1 MSGSSPTSPE
11 QLQLLY
17 EIALSIGR
25 GETLAEVAQ
34 TALSSYLRRLNCS
47 TGGVFERYEEDG
59 DVSYRLIEGI
69 PATPTYND
77 TFEAATRHLDHDD
90 ATDAVS
96 FREELPLSAG
106 DGAAH
111 YYIFDLPGFGVLVIV
126 KNGAPLAPGT
136 IAALDPLNQK
146 LADACCNRRV
156 EQEAAQ
162 TRETLRAV
170 LDTIPQEVVVRD
182 RNGRYVLANESAAAA
197 HGVRVGELEG
207 STDEGGAR
215 SGADRDARATDM
227 EVIQSGEPQR
237 IEDEELIDADG
248 RTRTVTTDIVP
259 LELPETERQ
268 ALVVTTDTTDRT
280 ERQAALER
288 QATAMEASMDGVSIL
303 NADGEYTYM
312 NEAHADIF
320 GYDSAELLGG
330 TWRQLYPDDEIER
343 IERDVFAALSRDGEW
358 RGETV
363 GEARDGTAVHQEIT
377 LSTLEDGGLVC
388 TNRDITEQK
397 RREQALESQRSR
409 LRVLFD
415 QSPDNIIVHDDEGA
429 VLDVNERQAST
440 LGYDRETLLEMNVE
454 EFEVGIGIDELESL
468 WDELSVG
475 ETLETRGRHRRADGS
490 EYPIEVWVSKTE
502 IEGET
507 RFIALD
513 RDISERVEREQRLQ
527 THRRQLARLHEATR
541 ELLTAATR
549 TEVADRASE
558 TVREVLGH
566 PLHGIHFY
574 ESTQDALVP
583 VSVSDRVQD
592 VIGDPPAI
600 GPGDGIAWTAYES
613 GETDLR
619 ADVRDDD
626 DVMNPETAVRS
637 ELYVPLGD
645 HGLIIVGSTEP
656 DEFTEADVASA
667 KILAANVEAALDRVE
682 RETRLKRTNT
692 VLQTVLDTLPAGVLV
707 EDPDRDILTVNERL
721 LDLFEMDV
729 SREALAGVDCQAAAE
744 DLKRRFD
751 APEQFLSRL
760 DSLIETREPVTKEPL
775 ELADGRTLERD
786 YVPYTLPDGEA
797 NLWMYR
803 DITSQSRRETAVR
816 NLLSITSR
824 QDIEFEQKI
833 REVLEIGRRRTGMEA
848 AFFATIDSSA
858 DPDIGGFQISAS
870 TGGDPQFKT
879 REQEPLSKTY
889 CRKTVQTADPVSVT
903 NADETWRDDP
913 AYEEFGL
920 SCYIGRRVEVNGE
933 VYGTL
938 CFTRREPRDEPF
950 TQEES
955 QFVKL
960 LTQWLSFELERRDRE
975 ADLRETRKQLRRSNE
990 ELEQFAYAA
999 SHDLKEPLRSVS
1011 NYLTLLDD
1019 LYDEGQTFDAQAET
1033 LIEDAVGATGRMQS
1047 MINALLQ
1054 YSRVDSRGGDLE
1066 PTPLDA
1072 VVEKAE
1078 LNLTVR
1084 IDGIGATVTT
1094 EPLPTVS
1101 GDERLL
1107 IQLFQNLIDNGLK
1120 YNESANPRIGITPG
1134 EPVVSIDPPEP
1145 VALDGGTSWHH
1156 IRVEDNGIGMDAD
1169 VADRA
1174 FDVFERLGRTDES
1187 GTGMGLTLCQRIVEY
1202 HDGAIWLESAPGDG
1216 TVVHVC
1222 LPAASV

>member
-11 QLQLLY
+11 QLQVLY

-25 GETLAEVAQ
+25 GETLSAVAQ

-90 ATDAVS
+90 ATDAAS
-96 FREELPLSAG
+96 FREELPLSAD
-106 DGAAH
+106 DGAAQ

-126 KNGAPLAPGT
+126 KNGEPLAPGT

-182 RNGRYVLANESAAAA
+182 RDGRYTLANESAAAA
-197 HGVRVGELEG
+197 HGVRVEELEG
-207 STDEGGAR
+207 STDEEYAR
-215 SGADRDARATDM
+215 SGHRDVRATEM
-227 EVIQSGEPQR
+227 KVIESGEPQR
-237 IEDEELIDADG
+237 IEDEERIDADG

-288 QATAMEASMDGVSIL
+288 QATAMEASMDGISIL

-312 NEAHADIF
+312 NDAHADIF
-320 GYDSAELLGG
+320 EYDSTELLGG

-343 IERDVFAALSRDGEW
+343 IEQEVFPVLEGEGEW

-363 GEARDGTAVHQEIT
+363 GKARDGTAVHQEIT
-377 LSTLEDGGLVC
+377 LSALEDGGLVC

-429 VLDVNERQAST
+429 VLDVNERQVST

-454 EFEVGIGIDELESL
+454 EFEVGIEIDELESL

-507 RFIALD
+507 RLIALD

-527 THRRQLARLHEATR
+527 TRRRQLTRLHEATR
-541 ELLTAATR
+541 KLMTAATR
-549 TEVADRASE
+549 TEVADSASE

-574 ESTQDALVP
+574 DPTQDALVP

-592 VIGDPPAI
+592 IIGDPPAI

-613 GETDLR
+613 GEADLR
-619 ADVRDDD
+619 ADVRNDD

-645 HGLIIVGSTEP
+645 HGVTIVGSTEP

-692 VLQTVLDTLPAGVLV
+692 VLQTVLNALPAGVLV
-707 EDPDRDILTVNERL
+707 EDPDRDILTVNQRL

-729 SREALAGVDCQAAAE
+729 SREALTGVDCQAAAD
-744 DLKRRFD
+744 DLKHRFD
-751 APEQFLSRL
+751 APEQFLTRL

-775 ELADGRTLERD
+775 ELADGGTLERD

-824 QDIEFEQKI
+824 QDMEFEQKI

-848 AFFATIDSSA
+848 AFFSTIDSSA
-858 DPDIGGFQISAS
+858 DPDTGGFRISAA
-870 TGGDPQFKT
+870 TGSDPQFDT
-879 REQEPLSKTY
+879 REEQPLSKTY

-920 SCYIGRRVEVNGE
+920 SCYIGRRVEINGE

-938 CFTRREPRDEPF
+938 CFTHREPRDEPF
-950 TQEES
+950 TQEEL

-1054 YSRVDSRGGDLE
+1054 YSRVDSRGGALE
-1066 PTPLDA
+1066 PTSLDA

-1084 IDGIGATVTT
+1084 IDDIGATVTT
-1094 EPLPTVS
+1094 EALPTVS

-1120 YNESANPRIGITPG
+1120 YNESANPRISIVPGTP
-1134 EPVVSIDPPEP
+1134 VANIDPPEP
-1145 VALDGGTSWHH
+1145 VALDGSVSWHH

-1174 FDVFERLGRTDES
+1174 FDVFERLGRTDEN

-1202 HDGAIWLESAPGDG
+1202 HNGAIWLESAPGDG
-1216 TVVHVC
+1216 TAVHLC
-1222 LPAASV
+1222 LPDV

>member
-11 QLQLLY
+11 QLQVLY

-25 GETLAEVAQ
+25 GETLSEVAQ

-69 PATPTYND
+69 PDNPTYND
-77 TFEAATRHLDHDD
+77 TFEAATRHLDHGD
-90 ATDAVS
+90 ATDAAS
-96 FREELPLSAG
+96 FREGLPLSAG

-111 YYIFDLPGFGVLVIV
+111 YYIFDLPEFGVLVII
-126 KNGAPLAPGT
+126 KNGEPLAPGT
-136 IAALDPLNQK
+136 IAALEPLNQK

-162 TRETLRAV
+162 TRETLRTV

-182 RNGRYVLANESAAAA
+182 RNGRYTLANESAAAA
-197 HGVRVGELEG
+197 HGVQVGELEG
-207 STDEGGAR
+207 ATDEEYAR
-215 SGADRDARATDM
+215 SGADRNVRATDM
-227 EVIQSGEPQR
+227 EVIESGEPQR

-259 LELPETERQ
+259 LELLETERQ
-268 ALVVTTDTTDRT
+268 ALVITTDTTDRT

-288 QATAMEASMDGVSIL
+288 QATAMEASMDGISIL
-303 NADGEYTYM
+303 NADGEYAYM
-312 NEAHADIF
+312 NEAHAEIF
-320 GYDSAELLGG
+320 GYDPAELLGG

-343 IERDVFAALSRDGEW
+343 IERDVFAELNRDGEW
-358 RGETV
+358 RGETI
-363 GEARDGTAVHQEIT
+363 GKAREGTVVHQEIT

-397 RREQALESQRSR
+397 RREQALRRQRSR

-440 LGYDRETLLEMNVE
+440 LGYDRETLLDMNVE
-454 EFEVGIGIDELESL
+454 EFEVGIEIDELESL

-490 EYPIEVWVSKTE
+490 EYPIEVWVSRTE

-507 RFIALD
+507 RLIALD

-527 THRRQLARLHEATR
+527 TRRRQLTRLHKATR
-541 ELLTAATR
+541 EVMAAPTR
-549 TEVADRASE
+549 SEVADRASE

-566 PLHGIHFY
+566 PLHGIHIY
-574 ESTQDALVP
+574 DSAQDALVP

-626 DVMNPETAVRS
+626 EVMNLETAVRS

-692 VLQTVLDTLPAGVLV
+692 VLQTVLDNLPAGVLV
-707 EDPDRDILTVNERL
+707 EDPDRDILTVNQRL
-721 LDLFEMDV
+721 VDLFERDV
-729 SREALAGVDCQAAAE
+729 SSEALAGVDCQAAAE
-744 DLKRRFD
+744 DLKHRLD
-751 APEQFLSRL
+751 APEQFLTRL
-760 DSLIETREPVTKEPL
+760 DSLIEAREPVTKEPL

-824 QDIEFEQKI
+824 QNIEFEQKI

-858 DPDIGGFQISAS
+858 DLDIGGFQISAS
-870 TGGDPQFKT
+870 TGRDPQFNT

-938 CFTRREPRDEPF
+938 CFTHREPRDEPF
-950 TQEES
+950 SQEES

-1011 NYLTLLDD
+1011 NYLTLFND

-1084 IDGIGATVTT
+1084 IDDIGATVTT

-1120 YNESANPRIGITPG
+1120 YNESANPRISITPG
-1134 EPVVSIDPPEP
+1134 EPVANIDPPEP
-1145 VALDGGTSWHH
+1145 VALDGSVSWHH
-1156 IRVEDNGIGMDAD
+1156 IRVEDNGIGMEID

-1174 FDVFERLGRTDES
+1174 FDVFERLGRTDEN

-1202 HDGAIWLESAPGDG
+1202 HNGAIWLESAPGDG
-1216 TVVHVC
+1216 TAVHVC
-1222 LPAASV
+1222 LPDV